1 MGEGL
6 CQEAGEQAAVTA
18 DIQDGGA
25 EGVRV
30 FGDPL
35 AGLAEQIPVVGGR
48 EDEAGLGVLVFQVV
62 ECGRLLAV

>member
-18 DIQDGGA
+18 DVQDGGA
-25 EGVRV
+25 EGVRML
-30 FGDPL
+30 GDPL

-48 EDEAGLGVLVFQVV
+48 EDEAGLGVLVLPVV
-62 ECGRLLAV
+62 KGCCLLAV